1 MVKFLLRF
9 FLLTLVTL
17 IIIIIFLSYFGLETD
32 KFNDLIKII
41 ALLIHAAKIDE
52 NYSEAEKKI
61 IFNFAINFSKKPKE
75 EVLNIIKKSE
85 EHEESSNQI
94 LEYTRSVKKMDL
106 KLKIL
111 VIETLWKII
120 LSDNKSGQYES
131 NLVRRICGLLYLPD
145 KLSGEIKL
153 NILKGKKL

>member
-1 MVKFLLRF
+1 MILNFLKK
-9 FLLTLVTL
+9 TK
-17 IIIIIFLSYFGLETD
+17 SSTD
-32 KFNDLIKII
+32 DNKNNDLIKII
-41 ALLIHAAKIDE
+41 ALLIHAAKVDE
-52 NYSEAEKKI
+52 NYSEVEKKI
-61 IFNFAINFSKKPKE
+61 IFNFVINFSKKPKE

-85 EHEESSNQI
+85 EHEENSNQI

-106 KLKIL
+106 KLKTL
-111 VIETLWKII
+111 VIEILWKII

-131 NLVRRICGLLYLPD
+131 NLMRRICGLLYLPD

>member
-1 MVKFLLRF
+1 MILNFSKNKKVSVDDNKNDD
-9 FLLTLVTL
+9 LV
-17 IIIIIFLSYFGLETD
+17 
-32 KFNDLIKII
+32 KII
-41 ALLIHAAKIDE
+41 ALLVHAARIDE
-52 NYSEAEKKI
+52 NYSELEKKI
-61 IFNFAINFSKKPKE
+61 IFNFVTNFSKKTKE
-75 EVLNIIKKSE
+75 EVLQIIKKSE
-85 EHEESSNQI
+85 EHEENSNQI

-131 NLVRRICGLLYLPD
+131 NLMRRICGLLYLPD

>member
-1 MVKFLLRF
+1 MILNFLKK
-9 FLLTLVTL
+9 TK
-17 IIIIIFLSYFGLETD
+17 SSTD
-32 KFNDLIKII
+32 DNKNNDLIKII
-41 ALLIHAAKIDE
+41 ALLIHAAKVDE
-52 NYSEAEKKI
+52 NYSEVEKKI
-61 IFNFAINFSKKPKE
+61 IFNFVINFSKKPKE

-106 KLKIL
+106 KLKTL